1 MKRIVIADDS
11 STARMF
17 IRRCLEIIG
26 LRDET
31 FVEAANGREALAHL
45 KEAPT
50 DLLVT
55 DLNMPQMDGEALL
68 KWIRANPKLSSLP
81 VVVITSAGNPAKEA
95 RLLELGALRVIN
107 KPVTPTILVDT
118 LGFLLKK

>member
-11 STARMF
+11 ATARMV

-26 LRDET
+26 LGDAGM
-31 FVEAANGREALAHL
+31 VEVPNGREALARL
-45 KEAPT
+45 KEEPT

-55 DLNMPQMDGEALL
+55 DLNMPIMDGETLL
-68 KWIRANPKLSSLP
+68 KWVKGSPKLTDVP

-95 RLLELGALRVIN
+95 LLTELGAFAVLD
-107 KPVTPTILVDT
+107 KPISPAT
-118 LGFLLKK
+118 LLKKLEPLMQ